1 MTSAS
6 RRVQT
11 TSYASA
17 TKPEMAAA
25 VYARRGLGDGV
36 IDRTCFALFFGGPSV
51 RAPRDAG
58 EIAGG
63 IAASQSAPAAASRF
77 NTTPMDVEPR
87 RPIVGM
93 SQKPA
98 AMAPIAAPAVFAA
111 YTAPASAAVAP
122 EAVLSANHAAASGK
136 VAPIAAAGMPSSS
149 RLSATR
155 TAAKRNGA
163 VASAYAHASA
173 GTQAASPSGN

>member
-25 VYARRGLGDGV
+25 PYARRGLGDGV
-36 IDRTCFALFFGGPSV
+36 IDRTCLALFFGPSV
-51 RAPRDAG
+51 RVPRDAG

-63 IAASQSAPAAASRF
+63 IAASQSPPAAASRF
-77 NTTPMDVEPR
+77 STTPMDVEPR
-87 RPIVGM
+87 RPIAGM

-122 EAVLSANHAAASGK
+122 ETVLSAN
-136 VAPIAAAGMPSSS
+136 
-149 RLSATR
+149 
-155 TAAKRNGA
+155 
-163 VASAYAHASA
+163 
-173 GTQAASPSGN
+173 Q